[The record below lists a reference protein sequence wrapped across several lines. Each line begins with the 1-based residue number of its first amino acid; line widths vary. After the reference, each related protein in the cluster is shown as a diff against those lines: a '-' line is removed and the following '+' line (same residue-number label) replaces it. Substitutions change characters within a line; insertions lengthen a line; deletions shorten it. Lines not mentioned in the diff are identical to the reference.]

1 MSGAFVRGDDEVIEG
16 DVVEF
21 RVTSGGGGEMA
32 EMLQISDERILM
44 IIVHVRDD
52 SLFRIAVRCC

>member
-1 MSGAFVRGDDEVIEG
+1 MRGDDEVIEG